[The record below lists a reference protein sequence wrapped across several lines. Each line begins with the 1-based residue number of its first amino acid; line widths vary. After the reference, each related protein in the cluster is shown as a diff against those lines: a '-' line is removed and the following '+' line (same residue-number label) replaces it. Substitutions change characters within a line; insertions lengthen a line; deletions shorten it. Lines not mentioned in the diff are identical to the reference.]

1 MTCCDYFVE
10 IGRKVMINLF
20 HKNKNVCLSNNE
32 CNNDNFEY
40 VDNIVSNRFEN
51 ALLKCS
57 NSMDYERL
65 RENWFDLS
73 NPQIINGK
81 TNSSGK
87 VNGGVGIM
95 HKTVLVLDEEFH
107 LLGADD
113 KLNNCESERVL
124 SSSSNTS
131 AVSVTVSNGLTSASL
146 KVPVTVGSNGMAVMM
161 HQDNDSARIASQ
173 VSLITLHSVTL

>member
-20 HKNKNVCLSNNE
+20 QKDKNVCLSDSE

-65 RENWFDLS
+65 RENWFDVS

-81 TNSSGK
+81 TNG
-87 VNGGVGIM
+87 
-95 HKTVLVLDEEFH
+95 
-107 LLGADD
+107 DD
-113 KLNNCESERVL
+113 KVNNCELERVL

-131 AVSVTVSNGLTSASL
+131 AVSVTVSNGLTSASREVPL
-146 KVPVTVGSNGMAVMM
+146 KVGSNGMAVMM
-161 HQDNDSARIASQ
+161 HQHNDSARTGSQ
-173 VSLITLHSVTL
+173 VSLITLHFVTL